1 VGIALRQLRQKPGL
15 FEVELV
21 GGAEN
26 AAAALA
32 NMPGV
37 QVLEAGPTRL
47 RLSID
52 GPDERIADTLRT
64 LVTAGITVT
73 SFARRGSG
81 LEQRYRAVFGG
92 NS

>member
-1 VGIALRQLRQKPGL
+1 ML
-15 FEVELV
+15 

-32 NMPGV
+32 TMAGV
-37 QVLEAGPTRL
+37 QVLEAAATRL

-52 GPDERIADTLRT
+52 GPDERIADTLRNM
-64 LVTAGITVT
+64 VSAGITVT